1 MCPTCF
7 QAQDLGFDNYA
18 SPYKVHTIVDRKDWE
33 KVEEMSPPEIRSRS
47 SQISTLQHY
56 LPGETQ

>member
-7 QAQDLGFDNYA
+7 QAKDPGFDKYA
-18 SPYKVHTIVDRKDWE
+18 SPYKRRTIVDRKDWE
-33 KVEEMSPPEIRSRS
+33 EVEEMSPPEIRSRI

>member
-1 MCPTCF
+1 MRPTCF

-33 KVEEMSPPEIRSRS
+33 EVEEMSPPEIRSRI